1 MIDWFTGILPCI
13 HRPLPAGSV
22 VSVDADGAV
31 EWETVILHVCLISET
46 QSFFFPKS
54 SSHFLDVVAVCK
66 ALETLPKQRMSSSS
80 RVRRL

>member
-31 EWETVILHVCLISET
+31 ILHVCLISET
-46 QSFFFPKS
+46 QPFFFPKS

-66 ALETLPKQRMSSSS
+66 ALETLP
-80 RVRRL
+80 